1 MWRSRNQVTGWGE
14 SLVAAETE
22 YLKLEHTDL
31 PLTEASAP
39 FPEDPC
45 VKEEDEEAGDSQAW
59 EEPLP
64 WSTEAR
70 SLATPRGVEQG
81 LRRRCS
87 KAAAKGPSPSPL
99 WGGGAAAEGLGKQ
112 SLFL

>member
-1 MWRSRNQVTGWGE
+1 M
-14 SLVAAETE
+14 AAETK

-64 WSTEAR
+64 LR
-70 SLATPRGVEQG
+70 NPATPRGVEQG